1 VQFLPVVHFNLQPGR
16 CPRQPDRRSQAA
28 VEKQLRAMAAVGA
41 EMEAEAKI
49 DRRREFL
56 AGELQVEFTGLS
68 QKLQVDPAV

>member
-1 VQFLPVVHFNLQPGR
+1 
-16 CPRQPDRRSQAA
+16 
-28 VEKQLRAMAAVGA
+28 MAAVGA